1 MTLTMSLAQE
11 TRFQE
16 DGVENDEGEEEKGD
30 QKRK

>member
-1 MTLTMSLAQE
+1 MSLAQE

-16 DGVENDEGEEEKGD
+16 DGVENEEGEEEKGD